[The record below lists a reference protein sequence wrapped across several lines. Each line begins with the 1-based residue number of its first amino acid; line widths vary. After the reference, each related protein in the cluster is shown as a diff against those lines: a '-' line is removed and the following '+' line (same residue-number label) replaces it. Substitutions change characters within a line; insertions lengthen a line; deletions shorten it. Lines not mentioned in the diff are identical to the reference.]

1 MLVTF
6 FFYKNSKLRIK
17 IKKIMIVKNNLQF
30 CEFRIIA
37 TKYKNI
43 KHFFLTVENNIKNLK
58 INENLAWV

>member
-1 MLVTF
+1 
-6 FFYKNSKLRIK
+6 
-17 IKKIMIVKNNLQF
+17 MIVKNNLQF